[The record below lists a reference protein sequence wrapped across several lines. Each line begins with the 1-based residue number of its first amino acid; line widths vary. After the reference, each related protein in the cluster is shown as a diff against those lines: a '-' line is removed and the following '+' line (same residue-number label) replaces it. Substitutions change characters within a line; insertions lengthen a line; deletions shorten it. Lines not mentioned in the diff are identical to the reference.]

1 MWERYQ
7 WHSLFLLGSCFLM
20 CAISFIDWAQM
31 TMTCNCIF
39 LLCSDGWQMM
49 MDQWSS
55 IHISKGTQLHQVP
68 LSTLEILLR
77 RYGKVYWVVS
87 YSWISLITK
96 EKKLKLLTLK
106 GKGKQQLWRLRT
118 IRKEAFFPFWTAKQ
132 AWRKRSSPY
141 FLGCSLPFDWERIGH
156 NIFSTMLA
164 FRLLFKRICFI
175 LYVF

>member
-118 IRKEAFFPFWTAKQ
+118 IRKEAFFHSEQQEASLKKEEFPLFSGLFFTFW
-132 AWRKRSSPY
+132 
-141 FLGCSLPFDWERIGH
+141 LGENRAH
-156 NIFSTMLA
+156 
-164 FRLLFKRICFI
+164 LFYYAC
-175 LYVF
+175 L